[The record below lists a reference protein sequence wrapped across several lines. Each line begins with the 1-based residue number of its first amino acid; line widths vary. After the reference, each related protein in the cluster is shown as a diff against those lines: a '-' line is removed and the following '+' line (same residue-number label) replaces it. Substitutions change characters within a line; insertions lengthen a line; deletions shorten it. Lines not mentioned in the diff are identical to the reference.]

1 MGLENEHYV
10 KELKKCIREP
20 IFRNYQLEGKE
31 KREEMSKASNEDRY
45 Y

>member
-10 KELKKCIREP
+10 KELKPIRGP
-20 IFRNYQLEGKE
+20 IFKNYGLEEKE
-31 KREEMSKASNEDRY
+31 ERGEMSEASNVDKY

>member
-10 KELKKCIREP
+10 KELKKPIRDP
-20 IFRNYQLEGKE
+20 IFKNYGLEGKE
-31 KREEMSKASNEDRY
+31 ERGEMSEASNVDKY